1 MSKYVRQQIETLS
14 DVDQNIFMQMMQ
26 DDRFEKG
33 FTVDFDD
40 KRLADNYYG
49 ATVPKDQR
57 DVDCTVRIDG
67 KTQVG
72 LVFKEDGKLEIR
84 GDFWGTNMS
93 LKTLSEQLGMLYQ
106 AYNFAYQLDAMNFM
120 GQIEQTQDY
129 IELTYTR

>member
-33 FTVDFDD
+33 FTVDFDN

-49 ATVPKDQR
+49 VTVPKDQR

>member
-14 DVDQNIFMQMMQ
+14 DVDQNVFMQMMQ

-49 ATVPKDQR
+49 VTVPKNQR

>member
-14 DVDQNIFMQMMQ
+14 DVDKTVFMEMMR
-26 DDRFEKG
+26 DSRFDKG
-33 FTVDFDD
+33 FSVDFDD

-49 ATVPKDQR
+49 VTVPKDQR

-67 KTQVG
+67 KTQIG

>member
-1 MSKYVRQQIETLS
+1 MSKYVRQQIETLEN
-14 DVDQNIFMQMMQ
+14 VDQNVFMQMMQ

-49 ATVPKDQR
+49 VTVPKDQR

-67 KTQVG
+67 KIQVG

>member
-14 DVDQNIFMQMMQ
+14 DVDQNVFMQMMQ
-26 DDRFEKG
+26 DNRFEKG

-49 ATVPKDQR
+49 VTVPKDQR

>member
-1 MSKYVRQQIETLS
+1 M
-14 DVDQNIFMQMMQ
+14 DQNVFMQMMQ

-49 ATVPKDQR
+49 VTVPKDQR
-57 DVDCTVRIDG
+57 DVDCTVRIDR

>member
-14 DVDQNIFMQMMQ
+14 DVDQSIFMQMMQ

-49 ATVPKDQR
+49 VTVPKDQR

-72 LVFKEDGKLEIR
+72 LVFKKDGKLEIR

>member
-14 DVDQNIFMQMMQ
+14 DVDQNVFMQMMQ

-49 ATVPKDQR
+49 VTVPKDQR

-84 GDFWGTNMS
+84 GDFWGTNMT
-93 LKTLSEQLGMLYQ
+93 LKSLSEQLGMLYQ

>member
-14 DVDQNIFMQMMQ
+14 DMDQNVFMQMMQ

-49 ATVPKDQR
+49 VTVPKDQR

>member
-1 MSKYVRQQIETLS
+1 MSKYVRQQIETLEN
-14 DVDQNIFMQMMQ
+14 VDQTVFMQMMQ
-26 DDRFEKG
+26 DNRFEKG

-49 ATVPKDQR
+49 VTVPRDQR

>member
-14 DVDQNIFMQMMQ
+14 DVDKNIFMQMMQ

-49 ATVPKDQR
+49 VTVPKDQR

>member
-14 DVDQNIFMQMMQ
+14 DVDQNVFIQMMQ

-49 ATVPKDQR
+49 VTVPKDQR

-84 GDFWGTNMS
+84 GDFWGTNMT
-93 LKTLSEQLGMLYQ
+93 LKSLSEQLGMLYQ

>member
-14 DVDQNIFMQMMQ
+14 DVDQNVFMQMMQ

-49 ATVPKDQR
+49 VTVPKDQR

-93 LKTLSEQLGMLYQ
+93 LRTLSEQLGMLYQ

>member
-14 DVDQNIFMQMMQ
+14 DVDQSIFMQMMQ

-49 ATVPKDQR
+49 VTVPKDQR

>member
-1 MSKYVRQQIETLS
+1 MSKYVRQQIETLEN
-14 DVDQNIFMQMMQ
+14 VDQNVFMQMMQ

-49 ATVPKDQR
+49 VTVPKDQR

>member
-14 DVDQNIFMQMMQ
+14 DVDQNVFMQMMQ

-40 KRLADNYYG
+40 KRLANNYYG
-49 ATVPKDQR
+49 VTVPKDQR

>member
-14 DVDQNIFMQMMQ
+14 DVDQNVFMQMMQ
-26 DDRFEKG
+26 DDRFEKD

-49 ATVPKDQR
+49 VTVPKDQR

>member
-1 MSKYVRQQIETLS
+1 MSKYVRQQIETLEN
-14 DVDQNIFMQMMQ
+14 VDQTVFMQMMQ

-49 ATVPKDQR
+49 VTVPKDQR

>member
-14 DVDQNIFMQMMQ
+14 DVDQNVFMQMMQ

-49 ATVPKDQR
+49 ITVPRDQR

>member
-14 DVDQNIFMQMMQ
+14 DVDQNVFMQMMQ

-33 FTVDFDD
+33 FIVDFDD

-49 ATVPKDQR
+49 VTVPRDQR
-57 DVDCTVRIDG
+57 DVDCTVRING